1 MDKFKLKKEK
11 NISKKRKCINMYI
24 YIYLYILLSLTSN
37 DSNPQ
42 APYDDW
48 FRAGNWT
55 DLSNQRSPQ
64 SW

>member
-1 MDKFKLKKEK
+1 MDKFKLKKERTYQ
-11 NISKKRKCINMYI
+11 KKKSVYI
-24 YIYLYILLSLTSN
+24 YILLSLTSN